1 MKIQQETIVFPP
13 GQSFKL
19 FRPQLRHYF
28 FWHYH
33 PEFELVYVEALTGIR
48 HVGQHISSFMGSDL
62 ILIGP
67 NVPHLNFD
75 YGIKTDYKQIVV
87 QLKTDFMG
95 TAFSETPELV
105 NIQQLFKKACL
116 GLSFHGDIKIAVAEK
131 LRAMQQLA
139 HFEQLIYLLEILQM
153 LAQAEE
159 VVPLN
164 DQDTSVK
171 FLLHDKVRMGT
182 VYKYIHEH
190 YNHSPEVGEIAG
202 LVHLGKASFCRYFKK
217 QTRMTFTDF
226 VNQYRIAQAKTFLLQ
241 DTSVSDVC
249 YQVGFESLSYFN
261 KLFKQSTGVN
271 PSVFKRRYGEMLAE

>member
-1 MKIQQETIVFPP
+1 MQIQKETIVFPP

-87 QLKTDFMG
+87 QLKTDFLG
-95 TAFSETPELV
+95 TAFAETPELAG
-105 NIQQLFKKACL
+105 IQHLFQKAYL
-116 GLSFHGDIKIAVAEK
+116 GLSFGGDIKTVVAEK
-131 LRAMQQLA
+131 LRTMEQLA
-139 HFEQLIYLLEILQM
+139 PFGQLMCLLEILHL
-153 LAQAEE
+153 LAQTEE

-164 DQDTSVK
+164 DRDTSLR

-190 YNHSPEVGEIAG
+190 YNQTPDVGEIAG

-217 QTRMTFTDF
+217 QTKMTFTDF
-226 VNQYRIAQAKTFLLQ
+226 VNQYRVAQAKTLLLQ
-241 DTSVSDVC
+241 DSSVSNVC

-271 PSVFKRRYGEMLAE
+271 PSAFKRHYEQR